1 MENAEESLK
10 KTRSLSAMLSKQI
23 VKKTEELVKITE
35 DIVLMKRQRVVD
47 GERTFKSSRGIFE
60 LDK

>member
-1 MENAEESLK
+1 
-10 KTRSLSAMLSKQI
+10 MLSKQI

-47 GERTFKSSRGIFE
+47 GERNFKSSRGIFE